1 MCDIQKF
8 STLLQ
13 NRKCQS
19 ELTGIKFE
27 MKVLQILTELGPG
40 GAERVALD
48 LSERLLA
55 RSHSVSLISLKSP
68 PENKSMADA
77 FLAMGIVP
85 EFLHMD
91 GIRDFSRIFLLRRR
105 IRKLAPDI
113 IHTHLMHPNLV
124 TRPAAAGLG
133 IPLLNTVHISERRK
147 HKGIFFWLDGLSF
160 PLCSACNAVS
170 FATARFHE
178 QAIGLPAGTISV
190 IYNGVDPIPRP
201 DPADLA
207 GYRGKW
213 GLDGCVKIIGAVGRL
228 DWQKGFDNLLRLL
241 PELSAAIPSSE
252 RWGLVILGEGAQRGE
267 LEELASNAPENLIV
281 RLPGFLPDASRM
293 NWLFDVFVMPSRY
306 EGYGLSLAEAMTT
319 GVPVVVNPVDSLPEI
334 CRFYRNHILTDFESP
349 ERRSETAQRIV
360 EFARHE
366 RIAPQVISTRREMAD
381 RYIKLYDKLLR

>member
-1 MCDIQKF
+1 
-8 STLLQ
+8 
-13 NRKCQS
+13 
-19 ELTGIKFE
+19 

-55 RSHSVSLISLKSP
+55 RSHAVSLISLKSP
-68 PENKSMADA
+68 PENKSIEDS

-91 GIRDFSRIFLLRRR
+91 SLRDFSRIFTLRHL
-105 IRKLAPDI
+105 IRKIGPDI
-113 IHTHLMHPNLV
+113 IHSHLMHPNLV
-124 TRPAAAGLG
+124 SRLASAGLG

-147 HKGIFFWLDGLSF
+147 NKGVFFWLDGVTF
-160 PLCSACNAVS
+160 PLCTACNAVS
-170 FATARFHE
+170 FASARFHE
-178 QAIGLPAGTISV
+178 QAVGLPAGTIDV
-190 IYNGVDPIPRP
+190 IYNGVDPVPCP
-201 DPADLA
+201 EKEVLA
-207 GYRGKW
+207 EYRRKW
-213 GLDGCVKIIGAVGRL
+213 GLEECSKIIGSIGRL

-241 PELSAAIPSSE
+241 PEISAKLPPSE
-252 RWGLVILGEGAQRGE
+252 RWGLVILGEGGRRAE
-267 LEELASNAPENLIV
+267 LEELAAKAPENLLV

-360 EFARHE
+360 DFARRG
-366 RIAPQVISTRREMAD
+366 RIEPQVISSRREMGD

>member
-1 MCDIQKF
+1 M
-8 STLLQ
+8 
-13 NRKCQS
+13 
-19 ELTGIKFE
+19 
-27 MKVLQILTELGPG
+27 LQILTELGPG

-55 RSHSVSLISLKSP
+55 RSHTVSLISLKSP
-68 PENKSMADA
+68 PENKSIEDA

-91 GIRDFSRIFLLRRR
+91 GLRDASRIFLLRRL

-113 IHTHLMHPNLV
+113 IHSHLMHPNLV
-124 TRPAAAGLG
+124 TRFASAGLG

-147 HKGIFFWLDGLSF
+147 HKGIFFWLDGLTF

-170 FATARFHE
+170 FASARFHE
-178 QAIGLPAGTISV
+178 QAIGRPAGSISV

-201 DPADLA
+201 DETFLADF
-207 GYRGKW
+207 RRKW
-213 GLDGCVKIIGAVGRL
+213 GLGECSKIIGSFGRL
-228 DWQKGFDNLLRLL
+228 DWQKGFDHLLRLL
-241 PELSAAIPSSE
+241 PELSSAIPASE
-252 RWGLVILGEGAQRGE
+252 CWGLVILGEGGQRGE
-267 LEELASNAPENLIV
+267 LEELASKAPANLIV

-293 NWLFDVFVMPSRY
+293 AWLFDVFVMPSRY

-334 CRFYRNHILTDFESP
+334 CRFYRNHILADFESP

-360 EFARHE
+360 EFARRE
-366 RIAPQVISTRREMAD
+366 RIAPQVISTKREMAD